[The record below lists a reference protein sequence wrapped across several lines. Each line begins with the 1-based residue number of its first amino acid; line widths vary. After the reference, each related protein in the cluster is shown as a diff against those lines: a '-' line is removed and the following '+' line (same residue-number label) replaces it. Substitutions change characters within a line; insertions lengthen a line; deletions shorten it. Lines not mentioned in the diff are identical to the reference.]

1 MKVKGKTQVWP
12 AAGPLE
18 TTQLLDGATVV
29 VVVVVVDVV
38 VVVEDDTVLV
48 DFSEAEEFV
57 FEFGGMVTEVGNV
70 GRGYT
75 RLSAVTSIISSV

>member
-1 MKVKGKTQVWP
+1 MELTAISSRNDLDFEGE
-12 AAGPLE
+12 PLFW
-18 TTQLLDGATVV
+18 DSC
-29 VVVVVVDVV
+29 VDVV

>member
-1 MKVKGKTQVWP
+1 M
-12 AAGPLE
+12 
-18 TTQLLDGATVV
+18 
-29 VVVVVVDVV
+29 DVV